1 MIGDLEGYSGEIK
14 VDGHQLIDVDSHSFI
29 QYIDQDNYLF
39 NTSYKENV
47 ALWHNYANTEIAEAL
62 NKAAADFVDDIDKVV
77 ENNGTNLSGGQ
88 KQRIGLARAFIQ
100 KKSVILF
107 DEGTSSLDKRNTLLI
122 ENLLFGRQR
131 VDGVVMVSHHPL
143 EENIHKF
150 DQIISISALWHRK
163 IN

>member
-39 NTSYKENV
+39 NTSYKEKCRSLAQLRKHRNSRSI
-47 ALWHNYANTEIAEAL
+47 EI
-62 NKAAADFVDDIDKVV
+62 KAAADFVDDIDKVV

-100 KKSVILF
+100 KIS
-107 DEGTSSLDKRNTLLI
+107 
-122 ENLLFGRQR
+122 
-131 VDGVVMVSHHPL
+131 HPL
-143 EENIHKF
+143 
-150 DQIISISALWHRK
+150 
-163 IN
+163 

>member
-1 MIGDLEGYSGEIK
+1 MMDM
-14 VDGHQLIDVDSHSFI
+14 DSHSFI

-47 ALWHNYANTEIAEAL
+47 ALWNNYANTEIAEAL

-107 DEGTSSLDKRNTLLI
+107 DEETSSLDKKNTLLI
-122 ENLLFGRQR
+122 ENLLLE
-131 VDGVVMVSHHPL
+131 DNELTVVMISHHPL

-150 DQIISISALWHRK
+150 DQIISISAPLTPEYQRMATAEG
-163 IN
+163 

>member
-14 VDGHQLIDVDSHSFI
+14 VDGHQLMDMDSHSFI

-47 ALWHNYANTEIAEAL
+47 ALWNNYANTEIAEAL

-100 KKSVILF
+100 KNQS
-107 DEGTSSLDKRNTLLI
+107 SSLMK
-122 ENLLFGRQR
+122 E
-131 VDGVVMVSHHPL
+131 PL
-143 EENIHKF
+143 H
-150 DQIISISALWHRK
+150 
-163 IN
+163 